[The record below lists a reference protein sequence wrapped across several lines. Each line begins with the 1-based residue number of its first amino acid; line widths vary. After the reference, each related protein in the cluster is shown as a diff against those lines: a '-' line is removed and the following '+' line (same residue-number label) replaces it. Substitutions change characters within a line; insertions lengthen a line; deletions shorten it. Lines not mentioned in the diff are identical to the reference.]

1 MSNTNSEIDDI
12 IDQLKDDS
20 IVPVNKV
27 SNTPLDTPK
36 TAILT
41 DETVNDYVYNK
52 SSELVESTLG
62 AIASFRD
69 NILAGS
75 DPKEISALSQLINS
89 ASKALDQLNKIN
101 IQNKQTKANIEIK
114 KLELESNSH
123 LSKLVPQTNNI
134 VIATR
139 DEIMQKM
146 FDKPQRREK
155 LQITDSEII
164 DQ

>member
-20 IVPVNKV
+20 ITTTDKNKKEITEIPQ
-27 SNTPLDTPK
+27 N
-36 TAILT
+36 IN
-41 DETVNDYVYNK
+41 DETVNDYVYKK
-52 SSELVESTLG
+52 SSQLVESTLG
-62 AIASFRD
+62 AIESFRD

-75 DPKEISALSQLINS
+75 DPKEIAALSQLINS

-114 KLELESNSH
+114 KLEIESNSH
-123 LSKLVPQTNNI
+123 LSKMIPQTNNI

-146 FDKPQRREK
+146 FDKPTKKEK
-155 LQITDSEII
+155 IQILDSKFIE
-164 DQ
+164 

>member
-20 IVPVNKV
+20 ITTNDKNKKEITEVPQNI
-27 SNTPLDTPK
+27 N
-36 TAILT
+36 
-41 DETVNDYVYNK
+41 DETVNDYVYKK
-52 SSELVESTLG
+52 SSQLVESTLG
-62 AIASFRD
+62 AIESFRD

-75 DPKEISALSQLINS
+75 DPKEIAALSQLINS

-114 KLELESNSH
+114 KLEIESNSH
-123 LSKLVPQTNNI
+123 LSKMIPQTNNI

-146 FDKPQRREK
+146 FDKPSKKEK
-155 LQITDSEII
+155 IQILDSKFIE
-164 DQ
+164 

>member
-20 IVPVNKV
+20 ITTNDKNK
-27 SNTPLDTPK
+27 NEITEIPQN
-36 TAILT
+36 IN
-41 DETVNDYVYNK
+41 DETVNDYVYKK
-52 SSELVESTLG
+52 SSQLVESTLG
-62 AIASFRD
+62 AIESFRD

-75 DPKEISALSQLINS
+75 DPKEIAALSQLINS

-114 KLELESNSH
+114 KLEIESNSH
-123 LSKLVPQTNNI
+123 LSKMIPQTNNI

-146 FDKPQRREK
+146 FDKPSKKEK
-155 LQITDSEII
+155 IQILDSKFIE
-164 DQ
+164 

>member
-20 IVPVNKV
+20 ITTNDKTKKEITEVPQNI
-27 SNTPLDTPK
+27 N
-36 TAILT
+36 
-41 DETVNDYVYNK
+41 DETVNDYVYKK
-52 SSELVESTLG
+52 SSQLVESTLG
-62 AIASFRD
+62 AIESFRD

-75 DPKEISALSQLINS
+75 DPKEIAALSQLINS

-114 KLELESNSH
+114 KLEIESNSH
-123 LSKLVPQTNNI
+123 LSKMIPQTNNI

-146 FDKPQRREK
+146 FDKPSKKEK
-155 LQITDSEII
+155 IQILDSKFIE
-164 DQ
+164 

>member
-1 MSNTNSEIDDI
+1 MSNDNSEINDI
-12 IDQLKDDS
+12 ILQLKDDS
-20 IVPVNKV
+20 LSSPPKQQNK
-27 SNTPLDTPK
+27 NLDDNK
-36 TAILT
+36 NLT
-41 DETVNDYVYNK
+41 DENVNDYVYKK

-62 AIASFRD
+62 AIQSFRD

-101 IQNKQTKANIEIK
+101 LQNKQQKSNLEIK

-146 FDKPQRREK
+146 FEKPSKKEK
-155 LQITDSEII
+155 IQLIDSEII
-164 DQ
+164 E

>member
-20 IVPVNKV
+20 ITTNDKNK
-27 SNTPLDTPK
+27 NEITEIPQN
-36 TAILT
+36 IN
-41 DETVNDYVYNK
+41 DETVNDYVYKK
-52 SSELVESTLG
+52 SSQLVESTLG
-62 AIASFRD
+62 AIESFRD

-75 DPKEISALSQLINS
+75 DPKEIAALSQLINS

-114 KLELESNSH
+114 KLEIESNSH
-123 LSKLVPQTNNI
+123 LSKMIPQTNNI

-146 FDKPQRREK
+146 FDKPSKKEK
-155 LQITDSEII
+155 IQILDVKSLE
-164 DQ
+164 